1 MRILGINALFHDP
14 AAALIVDGHTLAAAE
29 EERFSRR
36 KHGKRPVPFS
46 AWEVPERA
54 AAWCLAEAG
63 LRPQDL
69 DAVAYSF
76 DPGLARPADEMGLDD
91 PWDHLRVAYAREA
104 PGFLSTALPGLDPDI
119 VRFVPHHMAHAAS
132 GAFAAPDAEPCSV
145 LVLDGRGEA
154 TSHLA
159 ARRVGDRLEPLCG
172 QELPH
177 SLGLVYEELT
187 EHLGFL
193 RSSDEYK
200 VMALA
205 SHGTPRMLAELRR
218 HVHAT
223 GDGGFRAAGVPW
235 DELCAP
241 CRPGQAW
248 TQEHADV
255 AASAQAC
262 LEETLLDLVRWLHG
276 RTHDDVLTMAGGVA
290 LNCVANSRI
299 AREGPYPRV
308 WVQPAAGDAGTALG
322 GALLLAAHGGD
333 APGPMAGADL
343 GRGWSDAELEAWLKS
358 AAVPFD
364 RPADIAGTVARALA
378 DDAIVAW
385 FQGRSEY
392 GPRALGHRSL
402 LAHPGRAGNLERLN
416 DVKGREQFRPVAPMV
431 LADRAAPIFDGPLP
445 SPYMLFV
452 HDVAPDW
459 RDRIPAVVHVD
470 GTARVQTVD
479 PAAEPLV
486 ARMLASFERLTGL
499 PVVINTSLNTAGRPM
514 VDDPRDAL
522 ECFGSAPVDLLAI
535 GPFAVRRSAFFA
547 SGRPDTATASG
558 RACSSAHSPGPAP
571 VDGTHAPASG
581 EAFGLNPRSAARE
594 HPAPPG
600 VPDPGPVRGTHD
612 GVPDTADGAATAEH
626 GNGDGAGTGQPVIDG
641 HGPGGGTCGRRD
653 AMARAGEL
661 PGAPGGRDDGV
672 GV

>member
-14 AAALIVDGHTLAAAE
+14 AAAVVVDGRIVAAAE

-46 AWEVPERA
+46 AWELPEQA
-54 AAWCLAEAG
+54 AAWCLKEAG

-69 DAVAYSF
+69 DAVGYSF
-76 DPGLARPADEMGLDD
+76 DPSLARHADAMGLHD
-91 PWDHLRVAYAREA
+91 PWDHLRLTYAREV
-104 PGFLSTALPGLDPDI
+104 PGFLATALPGLDPER

-132 GAFAAPDAEPCSV
+132 SALAAPDAESSSV

-159 ARRVGDRLEPLCG
+159 AGRRGDRVEPLFG
-172 QELPH
+172 QALPH
-177 SLGLVYEELT
+177 SLGLAYEELT

-205 SHGTPRMLAELRR
+205 SYGRPRMLAELRR
-218 HVHAT
+218 HMYST
-223 GDGGFRAAGVPW
+223 GDGGFHATGVPW
-235 DELCAP
+235 TELSTPRRPDE
-241 CRPGQAW
+241 AW
-248 TQEHADV
+248 TQEHADL

-262 LEETLLDLVRWLHG
+262 LEETVLDLARWLHG
-276 RTHDDVLTMAGGVA
+276 RTGDRVLTMAGGVA

-299 AREGPYPRV
+299 AEQGPFDRV

-322 GALLLAAHGGD
+322 AALHLAAQGGD
-333 APGPMAGADL
+333 SPEPMAGADL
-343 GRGWSDAELEAWLKS
+343 GRRWSDAELEAWLKT
-358 AAVPFD
+358 AAVPFE
-364 RPADIAGTVARALA
+364 RPEDIAESVAGALA

-402 LAHPGRAGNLERLN
+402 LAHPGHSGNLERLN

-431 LADRAAPIFDGPLP
+431 RAERAAEIFDGPLP

-452 HDVAPDW
+452 HDVAQQW
-459 RDRIPAVVHVD
+459 RERIPAVVHVD

-479 PAAEPLV
+479 AADEPLV
-486 ARMLASFERLTGL
+486 ARMLDRFEVLTGL
-499 PVVINTSLNTAGRPM
+499 PVVVNTSLNTAGRPM

-522 ECFGSAPVDLLAI
+522 ECFGSAPVDVLAI
-535 GPFAVRRSAFFA
+535 GPFLVRRSAFFA
-547 SGRPDTATASG
+547 HGHPDAAHTVQD
-558 RACSSAHSPGPAP
+558 SAEE
-571 VDGTHAPASG
+571 VD
-581 EAFGLNPRSAARE
+581 R
-594 HPAPPG
+594 
-600 VPDPGPVRGTHD
+600 
-612 GVPDTADGAATAEH
+612 
-626 GNGDGAGTGQPVIDG
+626 
-641 HGPGGGTCGRRD
+641 
-653 AMARAGEL
+653 
-661 PGAPGGRDDGV
+661 
-672 GV
+672 